1 MVALFDSMIY
11 WIYMKFIEVVSMK
24 HVINVFGLFLLL
36 LGFVM
41 AADTAWGWALMSVPI
56 VYWAMSF
63 LVLVHRSYFA
73 AIVFW
78 AALAYMN
85 WQIAVVSIS
94 AYLVFSIVK
103 AVIVHQQTPISK
115 RYSTKKKSRT
125 LGLGLDMKE
134 DLYRIGD

>member
-1 MVALFDSMIY
+1 
-11 WIYMKFIEVVSMK
+11 MKFIEVVSMK
-24 HVINVFGLFLLL
+24 HVINVLGLFLLL

-63 LVLVHRSYFA
+63 LVLVHRSHFA